1 MLRVWS
7 QCYWIE
13 SLFSGY
19 YLLVIISVIAGESV
33 CCWWSIF
40 NVYPFVVRWST
51 PHFFSKFALVRSSQF
66 FWKWNELSI
75 SIISIEGFSTINNSF
90 WATPIS
96 NRIHGAGIYAN
107 IWAILMIN
115 VAIYS
120 STMDPSWLWGN
131 RTYPASPFIRVHPD
145 GYPPIN
151 VSAWKMSIYNDRSL
165 FSRSLGKSW
174 FSLGKSSPFMA
185 ARFRLVKYDNLPG

>member
-1 MLRVWS
+1 MLLN
-7 QCYWIE
+7 WIPFFWL
-13 SLFSGY
+13 LFVGY
-19 YLLVIISVIAGESV
+19 YLSYCWWIRLLLVIYIQCVSFCGEMKHPSFFFNICIS
-33 CCWWSIF
+33 SI
-40 NVYPFVVRWST
+40 NPV
-51 PHFFSKFALVRSSQF
+51 

-96 NRIHGAGIYAN
+96 HRIHGAGIYAN

-115 VAIYS
+115 ATIYS
-120 STMDPSWLWGN
+120 SIMDPSWVWGN
-131 RTYPASPFIRVHPD
+131 WTHPASPFIRVHPD

-165 FSRSLGKSW
+165 FSRSLGNY
-174 FSLGKSSPFMA
+174 G
-185 ARFRLVKYDNLPG
+185 LV